1 MEIVGWVELNEMTL
15 FNRGNCGPK
24 DSPPPTG
31 GLGPVGAQ
39 GVAPP
44 YLLKGVVTTGERG
57 RMCVYG
63 DSLGTHWGLAKPG
76 EGPARLKSGIWQV
89 HPLCPEVATMVFQ

>member
-1 MEIVGWVELNEMTL
+1 MASKHISEISEMCDRSIMEIVGWVELNEMTL

-44 YLLKGVVTTGERG
+44 YLLKGVVTKGDECASMGTRWGLT
-57 RMCVYG
+57 G
-63 DSLGTHWGLAKPG
+63 DSQNLVKGQPG
-76 EGPARLKSGIWQV
+76 
-89 HPLCPEVATMVFQ
+89 

>member
-44 YLLKGVVTTGERG
+44 YLLKGVVTTGRKG
-57 RMCVYG
+57 TNVRLWGLAG
-63 DSLGTHWGLAKPG
+63 DSLGTRKTW
-76 EGPARLKSGIWQV
+76 
-89 HPLCPEVATMVFQ
+89 